1 MSEEASF
8 LAAFAHDWDL
18 PTLDARIAAVA
29 STVKDAGWSS
39 SRVEIA
45 SPGANARADIG
56 TSPLREGGAGARR
69 LLLNTVSRF
78 SAYGAF
84 VIPEAQRGDVGPLL
98 YEGAGDVVIVPLVAR
113 DEPLGTIVAVGAAGE
128 ARVRALRAL
137 GDVLAIAVDMDRRL
151 RRAEGD
157 AERAAVIARVGESIR
172 SSLDREEILR
182 AVARDVRVAFGSARC
197 AIYVRDERN
206 PNLAR
211 VIAADDPGIIRAE
224 LPDRF
229 TIAGTLLNKCL
240 GVGQIVRIERGATA
254 ADQAQL
260 VPFGA
265 AAMLLVPF
273 VVAGK
278 IDAGLS
284 VQYASEHA
292 FDERDLLLMRTIAMH
307 VGLALANSRLYER
320 ERQARRRAEDIERN
334 VRTLK
339 ETRSVVEILQ
349 LLLEMIAREYELN
362 GSAWSVENGRLT
374 CRVVT
379 ARPGSG
385 PTVGATADAALRV
398 VETLLESDVIPI
410 ASRDD
415 GAWASIVGVRGGFAL
430 PLRVDARLLGMLV
443 FDGIPRDTI
452 DREDREAYMRTV
464 AAHGALALAN
474 ANAFEAERRFAQE
487 SAAISEAGH
496 AVLLHNELES
506 LGEAMCRFALDL
518 AGADVACLY
527 VPRDG
532 SLRRVGALS
541 LDGACRLPTTLA
553 GDDALVRHA
562 AAGGDSTSTV
572 IEGEPTVVVPLR
584 AGAGAPVAGFY
595 VCVRT
600 GRLPAP
606 FDRGALRLL
615 ESLGALVA
623 LGLRNVDL
631 YRALAENNE
640 FKDDLLAMFT
650 HDFKGPL
657 TVIQGYTE
665 LLLEEELSVD
675 VRASI
680 ETIHGQSRRLAKLAE
695 DALVLAR
702 TQAAGFSL
710 QRAVSDLNTFVGESV
725 DAHDPGESRIEFSCP
740 DGETLVWIDRT
751 RLKHVID
758 NVIANALKYSVAPVR
773 VDVLAAG
780 GEAIIRVADRGI
792 GIPEADLER
801 IFVRFGRGTN
811 ARARGIAGTGVG
823 LYVAR
828 KIVDVHGGRIG
839 VTSKENDGSTF
850 EIILPLAAVPAGRPA
865 ESPLAV

>member
-1 MSEEASF
+1 MSQGASF

-29 STVKDAGWSS
+29 STLKDAGWSS
-39 SRVEIA
+39 ARVEIA

-56 TSPLREGGAGARR
+56 TSPLRDGGAGARR
-69 LLLNTVSRF
+69 LLLNTISRF

-84 VIPEAQRGDVGPLL
+84 VVPAAERVNVAPLL
-98 YEGAGDVVIVPLVAR
+98 RDGDGDVVIVPLVAR
-113 DEPLGTIVAVGAAGE
+113 DEPLGMIVTVGE
-128 ARVRALRAL
+128 SSEDRVRSLRAL

-240 GVGQIVRIERGATA
+240 GLGQVVRIERGATA
-254 ADQAQL
+254 SDQAQL

-273 VVAGK
+273 VVTGK

-284 VQYASEHA
+284 IQYADEHV

-320 ERQARRRAEDIERN
+320 ERSARRRAEDIERN
-334 VRTLK
+334 VRALK

-374 CRVVT
+374 CRVIT
-379 ARPGSG
+379 ARPGKG
-385 PTVGATADAALRV
+385 PTIGDTADAALRV
-398 VETLLESDVIPI
+398 VNTLLDHDVIPI

-430 PLRVDARLLGMLV
+430 PLRLDARLLGMLV
-443 FDGIPRDTI
+443 FDGTPRDGA

-474 ANAFEAERRFAQE
+474 AHAFEAERRFAQE
-487 SAAISEAGH
+487 NAAVSEAGQ
-496 AVLLHNELES
+496 AVLLHNEVETLAES
-506 LGEAMCRFALDL
+506 MCRFALDL
-518 AGADVACLY
+518 SAADRAYLY

-532 SLRRVGALS
+532 SLRRVGAVTF
-541 LDGACRLPTTLA
+541 DGNATLPTTL
-553 GDDALVRHA
+553 GLEDLLVRQA
-562 AAGGDSTSTV
+562 LATGESCASV
-572 IEGEPTVVVPLR
+572 IDGEPTVVVPLR
-584 AGAGAPVAGFY
+584 AGAGAQVAGVY

-600 GRLPAP
+600 GFSAIEFERSSI
-606 FDRGALRLL
+606 RLL
-615 ESLGALVA
+615 ETLGALVA

-631 YRALAENNE
+631 YRALFENNE

-665 LLLEEELSVD
+665 LLMEEELD
-675 VRASI
+675 PAVRASI
-680 ETIHGQSRRLAKLAE
+680 ETIHAQSRRLAKLAE

-710 QRAVSDLNTFVGESV
+710 QRSVCDLNEFIGESA
-725 DAHDPGESRIEFSCP
+725 DAHDPANLRIAF
-740 DGETLVWIDRT
+740 
-751 RLKHVID
+751 H
-758 NVIANALKYSVAPVR
+758 AP
-773 VDVLAAG
+773 
-780 GEAIIRVADRGI
+780 
-792 GIPEADLER
+792 
-801 IFVRFGRGTN
+801 
-811 ARARGIAGTGVG
+811 
-823 LYVAR
+823 
-828 KIVDVHGGRIG
+828 
-839 VTSKENDGSTF
+839 
-850 EIILPLAAVPAGRPA
+850 
-865 ESPLAV
+865 